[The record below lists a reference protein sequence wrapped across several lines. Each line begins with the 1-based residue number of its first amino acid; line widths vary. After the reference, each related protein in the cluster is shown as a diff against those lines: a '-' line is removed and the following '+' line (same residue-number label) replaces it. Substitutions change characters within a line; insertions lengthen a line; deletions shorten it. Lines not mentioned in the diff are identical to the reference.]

1 MLQYFFT
8 DILIFNGDNLK
19 TYLELKYKLFKFKLM
34 VSKIKNF
41 LLNFEALAS
50 LLLRF
55 GIGIA
60 FIIHGYAKFPLPPAG
75 LVEYFGLP
83 PALATFV
90 ALSELLS
97 GIILIVSGFLRNP
110 IGDSLTR
117 FAGLVIVILMTNIFI
132 IAHPDWFITQK
143 LFTSEQIFLFI
154 GGFYFLIKGNKV

>member
-1 MLQYFFT
+1 MPQYFFT
-8 DILIFNGDNLK
+8 DILIFNGYNSK
-19 TYLELKYKLFKFKLM
+19 TYLELKHKLFKFKLM
-34 VSKIKNF
+34 ISKLKNF

-117 FAGLVIVILMTNIFI
+117 FAGLVIVIIMTNIFI

-143 LFTSEQIFLFI
+143 LFTSEQIFLLI
-154 GGFYFLIKGNKV
+154 GGVYFLIKGNRT

>member
-8 DILIFNGDNLK
+8 DILIFNGDNSK

-34 VSKIKNF
+34 VSKLKNF

-110 IGDSLTR
+110 IGDTLTR

>member
-8 DILIFNGDNLK
+8 DILIFNGDNSK
-19 TYLELKYKLFKFKLM
+19 TYLELKYKLFKFYIM
-34 VSKIKNF
+34 VSKLKNF

-110 IGDSLTR
+110 IGDTLTR

>member
-8 DILIFNGDNLK
+8 DILIFNGDNSK
-19 TYLELKYKLFKFKLM
+19 TYLELKYKLFKFLLM
-34 VSKIKNF
+34 VSKLKNF

-110 IGDSLTR
+110 IGDTLTR

>member
-1 MLQYFFT
+1 
-8 DILIFNGDNLK
+8 
-19 TYLELKYKLFKFKLM
+19 M
-34 VSKIKNF
+34 VSKLKNF

-110 IGDSLTR
+110 IGDTLTR

-154 GGFYFLIKGNKV
+154 GGFYFENPFINIFYQNLAKPVTPLPLLDSSTGLLRWGSLV

>member
-1 MLQYFFT
+1 
-8 DILIFNGDNLK
+8 
-19 TYLELKYKLFKFKLM
+19 M
-34 VSKIKNF
+34 VSKLKNF

-55 GIGIA
+55 GIGLA

-110 IGDSLTR
+110 IGDTLTR

-132 IAHPDWFITQK
+132 IAHPDWLLPKNYLLVSKFFFLLGAFI
-143 LFTSEQIFLFI
+143 F
-154 GGFYFLIKGNKV
+154 

>member
-8 DILIFNGDNLK
+8 DILIFNGDNSK
-19 TYLELKYKLFKFKLM
+19 TYLELKYKLFKFLLM
-34 VSKIKNF
+34 VSKLKNF

-83 PALATFV
+83 PALATLV

-110 IGDSLTR
+110 IGDTLTR

>member
-8 DILIFNGDNLK
+8 DILIFNGDNSK

-110 IGDSLTR
+110 IGDTLTR

>member
-8 DILIFNGDNLK
+8 DILIFNGDNSK

-34 VSKIKNF
+34 VSKLKNF

-75 LVEYFGLP
+75 LVEYFGLS
-83 PALATFV
+83 PALASFV

-97 GIILIVSGFLRNP
+97 GIILIVSGFLKNP
-110 IGDSLTR
+110 IGDTLTR
-117 FAGLVIVILMTNIFI
+117 FAGLVIVIIMTNIFI
-132 IAHPDWFITQK
+132 IAHLDWFITQK

>member
-8 DILIFNGDNLK
+8 DILIFNGDNSK
-19 TYLELKYKLFKFKLM
+19 TYLELKYKLFKFYMM
-34 VSKIKNF
+34 VSKLKNF

-110 IGDSLTR
+110 IGDTLTR

>member
-1 MLQYFFT
+1 MIT
-8 DILIFNGDNLK
+8 
-19 TYLELKYKLFKFKLM
+19 KL
-34 VSKIKNF
+34 KNF

-75 LVEYFGLP
+75 LVEYFGFSA
-83 PALATFV
+83 ALASFV

-110 IGDSLTR
+110 IGDILTR
-117 FAGLVIVILMTNIFI
+117 FAGLVIVIIMTNIFI

>member
-1 MLQYFFT
+1 MIT
-8 DILIFNGDNLK
+8 
-19 TYLELKYKLFKFKLM
+19 KL
-34 VSKIKNF
+34 KNF

-50 LLLRF
+50 LSLRF

-110 IGDSLTR
+110 IGDTLTR

>member
-1 MLQYFFT
+1 
-8 DILIFNGDNLK
+8 
-19 TYLELKYKLFKFKLM
+19 M
-34 VSKIKNF
+34 VSKLKNF

-83 PALATFV
+83 PALASFV

-97 GIILIVSGFLRNP
+97 GIILIVSGFLKNP
-110 IGDSLTR
+110 IGDTLTR

-132 IAHPDWFITQK
+132 IAHPDWFITQNYLLVSK
-143 LFTSEQIFLFI
+143 FFFLLVAFIF
-154 GGFYFLIKGNKV
+154 

>member
-1 MLQYFFT
+1 
-8 DILIFNGDNLK
+8 
-19 TYLELKYKLFKFKLM
+19 M
-34 VSKIKNF
+34 VSKLKNF

-110 IGDSLTR
+110 IGDALTR

>member
-8 DILIFNGDNLK
+8 DSLIFNGDNSK
-19 TYLELKYKLFKFKLM
+19 TYLELKCKLIKFYLM
-34 VSKIKNF
+34 VSKLKNF

-90 ALSELLS
+90 ALSEILS
-97 GIILIVSGFLRNP
+97 GVILIVSGFLRNP
-110 IGDSLTR
+110 IGDTLTR

>member
-1 MLQYFFT
+1 
-8 DILIFNGDNLK
+8 
-19 TYLELKYKLFKFKLM
+19 M
-34 VSKIKNF
+34 VSKLKNF

-110 IGDSLTR
+110 IGDTLTR
-117 FAGLVIVILMTNIFI
+117 LAGLVIVILMTNIFI

>member
-8 DILIFNGDNLK
+8 DILIFNGDNSK
-19 TYLELKYKLFKFKLM
+19 TYLELKYKLFKFYIM
-34 VSKIKNF
+34 VSKLKNF

-83 PALATFV
+83 PALASFV

-110 IGDSLTR
+110 IGDTLTR

>member
-1 MLQYFFT
+1 MIYKNEKLSKYSWFNLGGPAEVFFKPESI
-8 DILIFNGDNLK
+8 D
-19 TYLELKYKLFKFKLM
+19 EL
-34 VSKIKNF
+34 KNF

-50 LLLRF
+50 LLIRF

-75 LVEYFGLP
+75 LVEYFGLS
-83 PALATFV
+83 PALASFV

-97 GIILIVSGFLRNP
+97 GIILIVSGFLKNP
-110 IGDSLTR
+110 IGDTLTR
-117 FAGLVIVILMTNIFI
+117 FAGLVIVIIMTNIFI

>member
-1 MLQYFFT
+1 M
-8 DILIFNGDNLK
+8 
-19 TYLELKYKLFKFKLM
+19 
-34 VSKIKNF
+34 
-41 LLNFEALAS
+41 
-50 LLLRF
+50 
-55 GIGIA
+55 
-60 FIIHGYAKFPLPPAG
+60 PPAG

-83 PALATFV
+83 PALASFV

-97 GIILIVSGFLRNP
+97 GIILIVSGFLKNP
-110 IGDSLTR
+110 IGDTLTR

>member
-1 MLQYFFT
+1 MEKYTHKVLA
-8 DILIFNGDNLK
+8 
-19 TYLELKYKLFKFKLM
+19 LKYRPKNFGELIGQDIVVETITNSIKL
-34 VSKIKNF
+34 KNF

-97 GIILIVSGFLRNP
+97 GAILIVSGFLKNP
-110 IGDSLTR
+110 IGDTLTR
-117 FAGLVIVILMTNIFI
+117 FAGIVIVIIMTNIFI

>member
-8 DILIFNGDNLK
+8 DILIFNGDNSK
-19 TYLELKYKLFKFKLM
+19 TYLELKYKLFKFQLM
-34 VSKIKNF
+34 VSKLKNF

-97 GIILIVSGFLRNP
+97 GIILIVSGFLKNP
-110 IGDSLTR
+110 IGDTLTR
-117 FAGLVIVILMTNIFI
+117 FAGLVIVILMINIFI

>member
-1 MLQYFFT
+1 M
-8 DILIFNGDNLK
+8 IS
-19 TYLELKYKLFKFKLM
+19 KL
-34 VSKIKNF
+34 KNF

-90 ALSELLS
+90 AKSHRRSAYKICGTCNCNTHDKYIYNCSPRLVYYPK
-97 GIILIVSGFLRNP
+97 II
-110 IGDSLTR
+110 
-117 FAGLVIVILMTNIFI
+117 
-132 IAHPDWFITQK
+132 
-143 LFTSEQIFLFI
+143 
-154 GGFYFLIKGNKV
+154 Y

>member
-1 MLQYFFT
+1 MLQYFFI
-8 DILIFNGDNLK
+8 DILIFNGDNSK
-19 TYLELKYKLFKFKLM
+19 TYLELKYKLFKFYIM
-34 VSKIKNF
+34 VSKLKNF

-110 IGDSLTR
+110 IGDTLTR

>member
-1 MLQYFFT
+1 LLQYFFT
-8 DILIFNGDNLK
+8 DILIFNGDNSK
-19 TYLELKYKLFKFKLM
+19 TYLELKYKLFKFQLM
-34 VSKIKNF
+34 VSKLKNF

-97 GIILIVSGFLRNP
+97 GIILIVSGFLKNP
-110 IGDSLTR
+110 IGDTLTR

>member
-8 DILIFNGDNLK
+8 DILIFNGDNSK
-19 TYLELKYKLFKFKLM
+19 TYLELKYKLFKFKIM
-34 VSKIKNF
+34 VSKLKNF

-75 LVEYFGLP
+75 LVEYFGLS
-83 PALATFV
+83 PALASFV

-97 GIILIVSGFLRNP
+97 GIILIVSGFLKNP
-110 IGDSLTR
+110 IGDTLTR
-117 FAGLVIVILMTNIFI
+117 FAGLVIVIIMTNIFI

>member
-1 MLQYFFT
+1 
-8 DILIFNGDNLK
+8 
-19 TYLELKYKLFKFKLM
+19 M
-34 VSKIKNF
+34 VSKLKNF

-110 IGDSLTR
+110 IGDTLTR

-154 GGFYFLIKGNKV
+154 GGFYFLINRPIFCPYASCIKSMVGIHFNIKKDREKNYQQT

>member
-1 MLQYFFT
+1 MPQYFFT
-8 DILIFNGDNLK
+8 DILIFNGDNSK
-19 TYLELKYKLFKFKLM
+19 TYLELKHKLFKFKLM
-34 VSKIKNF
+34 ISKLKNF

-75 LVEYFGLP
+75 LVEYFSLT
-83 PALATFV
+83 PALATSV

-110 IGDSLTR
+110 IGDTLTR